1 MWRNDDV
8 WHSYGPA
15 GSCGAETEV
24 LSSVEKLRDQ
34 GIKWIVKRG
43 IGALRRML
51 GAWQKA
57 SCDSIWRKGVG

>member
-1 MWRNDDV
+1 MWKNDYV
-8 WHSYGPA
+8 WHSYGPT

-43 IGALRRML
+43 IGALRRMP
-51 GAWQKA
+51 GA
-57 SCDSIWRKGVG
+57 